1 MMLNSMLSD
10 FILMMTVVVVT
21 IIILDKIL
29 NK

>member
-1 MMLNSMLSD
+1 MILNSMLSD

>member
-1 MMLNSMLSD
+1 MILNSMLSD
-10 FILMMTVVVVT
+10 FILMMTIVVVT

>member
-10 FILMMTVVVVT
+10 FILMMTLVVVT